1 MTYQTKKSMHDLGTG
16 KALLTED
23 LIVGLLVRLVDTGFS
38 KLAIYYG
45 VWLVPFSPDVNLGE
59 KRFSRQNAS

>member
-45 VWLVPFSPDVNLGE
+45 V
-59 KRFSRQNAS
+59 